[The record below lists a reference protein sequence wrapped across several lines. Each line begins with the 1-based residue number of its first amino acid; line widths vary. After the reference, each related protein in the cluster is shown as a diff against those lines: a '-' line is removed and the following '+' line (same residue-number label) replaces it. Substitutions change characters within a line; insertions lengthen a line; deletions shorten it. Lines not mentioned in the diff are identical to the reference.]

1 VAVKYLIGSALANS
15 AVLKSDLLELETY
28 ETNLNEKERVTLIDL
43 LKRVAASVSS
53 ISQILVARK
62 VLGDLDI
69 KKLPERAGWL
79 RQPHNS
85 P

>member
-1 VAVKYLIGSALANS
+1 MAVKYLIGSALANS

-62 VLGDLDI
+62 GF
-69 KKLPERAGWL
+69 G
-79 RQPHNS
+79 
-85 P
+85 

>member
-62 VLGDLDI
+62 GF
-69 KKLPERAGWL
+69 G
-79 RQPHNS
+79 
-85 P
+85 

>member
-1 VAVKYLIGSALANS
+1 MKYLIGSALANS

-62 VLGDLDI
+62 GF
-69 KKLPERAGWL
+69 G
-79 RQPHNS
+79 
-85 P
+85 